1 MIATG
6 LVLTAGHC
14 VYSNYRDGDVG
25 DATGF
30 VGYYDAS
37 TYFVIP
43 GNTEVNGTPTSPYGV
58 WTVHHMWTTADY
70 GTNDLLGGDW
80 GLVEL
85 NPNAQGQYP
94 GDVGIGAFS
103 ATWNQPTVGTL
114 YSTGYPTAGYFSA
127 SLTNGLGNF
136 QYFCEDNWNPATDSE
151 TDTTNFGDY
160 YGLVVQPCA
169 ETGGAS
175 GGPVFTYANGSWTIV
190 GVNNRGPA
198 PNSQGLGSYMLSFY
212 LNNSFAAFWH
222 EVVGEINAGV

>member
-25 DATGF
+25 DKTGF

-43 GNTEVNGTPTSPYGV
+43 GNTMVNGVPTAPYGV
-58 WTVHHMWTTADY
+58 WTVRHMWTTGDY

-80 GLVEL
+80 GLIEL

-103 ATWNQPTVGTL
+103 ATWNQPTIGQL
-114 YSTGYPTAGYFSA
+114 YSIGYPTAGYFSA

-136 QYFCEDNWNPATDSE
+136 QYFCDDNWNPAGDSE
-151 TDTTNFGDY
+151 TDATNFGNY

-175 GGPVFTYANGSWTIV
+175 GGPVFSYANGSWTIV
-190 GVNNRGPA
+190 GVNNRGPV
-198 PNSQGLGSYMLSFY
+198 PNSQGLGTYMLSFY
-212 LNNSFAAFWH
+212 FNDSFAAFWRQ
-222 EVVGEINAGV
+222 VVGEINAGV